1 MTEVIEGAVT
11 EEMIVAEV
19 EIEEAEEA
27 VVLPNFIITN
37 CFHRITN
44 SNTCYNL
51 KEASTGNSKRAEFVK

>member
-27 VVLPNFIITN
+27 VVLPN
-37 CFHRITN
+37 
-44 SNTCYNL
+44 L
-51 KEASTGNSKRAEFVK
+51 L